1 MRIEQ
6 SYPSPIHGIS
16 TLAPRT
22 RPQGYMSNQVNFRS
36 DPVNKL
42 TRRPSSVYRQ
52 LIAEVA
58 DPSQVQYHSYERGGK
73 EISFIVDKQ
82 AGEVHC
88 AVDDVVKT
96 VINIASYNGPDLGLF
111 SIEHD
116 TYVLNRDTTIEV
128 LADNDAS
135 SIEKVSHINVTSALN
150 YGETLQINIIQSN
163 GTKDSVTYTIPDLGV
178 SSPDYDTADKAR
190 ATKQVALEIAA
201 RINGGGTHTIRIA
214 NPDYPDDPPNDANWN
229 LYCREFEDDGFGGC
243 QLNASFDLNQSV
255 CIPYIAAYPGITG
268 LTAVALGS
276 SVAIYEDTKTN
287 WVQVEVESGQG
298 DRTTVAINQ
307 IIESTEGLPLYAVVG
322 TRITI
327 RPDPTSDKG
336 VYYLQAE
343 RISDDPTGE
352 VLEEVVWSE
361 NRHPTQP
368 HTLDDTTLPHKITYD
383 EVGDNFVFEVVDYE
397 SRQTGDEDST
407 PFPDFVGETIQSMG
421 YFQKRLVVVAENA
434 VYMTETDDLRNWFR
448 QSAVQLLV
456 SDPINVT
463 TSELGTDV
471 ILHLVPHNRDLL
483 VITSNSQFK
492 INGSEALTPQTVSM
506 PLTTKYECQVS
517 VAPVA
522 IGNSVYFP
530 IDYGDST
537 GMQAY
542 TGERNTSQDFAAPIT
557 NHIIGYLSG
566 KAKLLAASPNLE
578 MLAMTTDVG
587 AGNVLFIYEQYTD
600 SAGKRSQQ
608 SWSEWEFA
616 DDETIVDIKFRRNE
630 LVVLTAKGTD
640 LIVKAIPMY
649 TRVTSSAL
657 DVFLDD
663 MLILPTMGTTVTVP
677 SGYSTT
683 SCIAV
688 RGEGTQNELW
698 EVSFTRDGDILTFSE
713 DIGTGSVYVGRV
725 FTSSFEPTRPFVYD
739 EDGTTITTDRV
750 RVSRWIMSL
759 VETHEL
765 SMTKQSQFSDDVTTK
780 FESRFVGQ
788 YPLGTITAFTGD
800 QKFSFAEDAANA
812 TALFFTDN
820 YLGCTISDVSWE
832 GQYFKT
838 KQRMK

>member
-22 RPQGYMSNQVNFRS
+22 RPQGYASKQSNFRS

-42 TRRPSSVYRQ
+42 TRRPSSLYRQ
-52 LIAEVA
+52 LITTVT
-58 DPSQVQYHSYERGGK
+58 DPLQVQYHSYERGGQ
-73 EISFIVDKQ
+73 EFSFIVDK
-82 AGEVHC
+82 ATGIVHC
-88 AVDDVVKT
+88 AIDDVVVNT
-96 VINIASYNGPDLGLF
+96 INLGAYNGTDLGLF

-116 TYVLNRDTTIEV
+116 TYILNRDKVVTT
-128 LADNDAS
+128 LADNDSATVQ
-135 SIEKVSHINVTSALN
+135 KVSHINVTSALN
-150 YGETLQINIIQSN
+150 YGETVQINLTQSN
-163 GTKDSVTYTIPDLGV
+163 GTRNTVSYTVPELGV
-178 SSPDYDTADKAR
+178 TDPDYDAADKAR
-190 ATKQVALEIAA
+190 ATKQVALELAA
-201 RINGGGTHTIRIA
+201 RINSGGVHVNKLVNPTYIPVPLICDEPYLYTLQGDGHYARTT
-214 NPDYPDDPPNDANWN
+214 NPDYNPT
-229 LYCREFEDDGFGGC
+229 
-243 QLNASFDLNQSV
+243 SII
-255 CIPYIAAYPGITG
+255 CIPYLTTYAGIAGI
-268 LTAVALGS
+268 TAVALGS
-276 SVAIYEDTKTN
+276 SVAIYEDARTN

-298 DRTTVAINQ
+298 DRTTVAVNQ
-307 IIESTEGLPLYAVVG
+307 IIESTDGLPLYAVVG

-327 RPDPTSDKG
+327 RPDPTSEKG
-336 VYYLQAE
+336 IYYLQAE

-361 NRHPTQP
+361 DRHPTQP
-368 HTLDDTTLPHKITYD
+368 HSLDDTTLPHKIEYNGT
-383 EVGDNFVFEVVDYE
+383 NFVFSVIDFK

-407 PFPDFVGETIQSMG
+407 PFPEFVGSTLQTMG

-434 VYMTETDDLRNWFR
+434 VYMTETEDLRNWFR

-456 SDPINVT
+456 TDPIGVT
-463 TSELGTDV
+463 TSDLGAD
-471 ILHLVPHNRDLL
+471 IIIHLVPHNKDLL

-506 PLTTKYECQVS
+506 PLTTKYECQES
-517 VAPVA
+517 VAPVT

-537 GMQAY
+537 GVQEY
-542 TGERNTSQDFAAPIT
+542 TGEKDTSQDFAAPIT
-557 NHIIGYLSG
+557 SHIIGYLQG
-566 KAKLLAASPNLE
+566 KATLFAASPNLE
-578 MLAMTTDVG
+578 MIAMKTSNNQD
-587 AGNVLFIYEQYTD
+587 NVLFIYEQYTD
-600 SAGKRSQQ
+600 GQGKRSQQ

-616 DDETIVDIKFRRNE
+616 DNEVILDIKFRRNE

-640 LIVKAIPMY
+640 LVVKAIPMY
-649 TRVTSSAL
+649 TRVTSSPL

-663 MLILPTMGTTVTVP
+663 MLILPTTGTTVTVP

-683 SCIAV
+683 GCVAV
-688 RGEGTQNELW
+688 RGEGTLNELW
-698 EVSFTRDGDILTFSE
+698 KVNFTRAGDILTFSE
-713 DIGTGSVYVGRV
+713 DIGAGSVYVGRI
-725 FTSSFEPTRPFVYD
+725 FTSEFEPTRPFVYD
-739 EDGTTITTDRV
+739 EDGTTITTDKV
-750 RVSRWIMSL
+750 RVSRWILSL

-765 SMTKQSQFSDDVTTK
+765 SMTKTSDFSDDVTTK

-788 YPLGTITAFTGD
+788 YALGTIEAFTGD
-800 QKFSFAEDAANA
+800 QQFSFAEEASHA